1 MLHWGSWPINALP
14 SWSALNNV
22 ELNGVA
28 ISVMEA
34 DRGSGIVTLKDTD
47 AKDPVLMTVP
57 RELVLSLETIWEFAK
72 SDQDLNRILHAV
84 GDFGQNARGAILVF
98 LLIQVTAS
106 SSDVARRIGNAHP
119 WYDYIRFLPTNFS
132 MPTFWT
138 DEERKLLR
146 GTSLAPALRNKLKA
160 IDREFA
166 HLRTATESLEC
177 CKAWWDAD
185 FGYLT
190 IQDYLRVDALYRS
203 RAMDLPGTGLA
214 LVPCID
220 MANHGSGDATN
231 ALYETNA
238 HGNAILV
245 LATGKAP
252 KAGEELLITYGDDK
266 GACEMVFSYGF
277 IDPNLEDARSLFL
290 GIEIPD
296 DDPLK
301 LAKIEAFDAAPGF
314 RVYKSYGELS
324 WYGPFVWLQCVNEED
339 GLEFRVLQCNNGE
352 RELQVL
358 WEGAII
364 DGVLALEKCL
374 ERSNMWDVFR
384 LRAYVAIV
392 ERIKIQLEA
401 HEAVNEERT
410 KLTTAEQ
417 IVRPEFEKIA
427 LALSRLEAKLLRQA
441 VTEFEDTIVHLLST
455 AEVKRYL
462 NAEEIMNEPVQAVGN
477 ANEDDFS

>member
-1 MLHWGSWPINALP
+1 MHWDSWAIDALP

-22 ELNGVA
+22 EMNGIAV
-28 ISVMEA
+28 SVLQA
-34 DRGSGIVTLKDTD
+34 DRGSGIVAMKDTTS
-47 AKDPVLMTVP
+47 KDPVLMTVP
-57 RELVLSLETIWEFAK
+57 RELVLSVETIWESAK
-72 SDQDLNRILHAV
+72 SDQDLNNVLHAV
-84 GDFGQNARGAILVF
+84 GDFGQNARGAILIF
-98 LLIQVTAS
+98 LLIQITATS
-106 SSDVARRIGNAHP
+106 TDVARRIGNAHP
-119 WYDYIRFLPTNFS
+119 WTDYVRFLPTSFS

-138 DEERKLLR
+138 DEECKLLQ
-146 GTSLAPALRNKLKA
+146 GTSLEPALRTKLKA

-166 HLRTATESLEC
+166 HLRASTESLEC
-177 CKAWWDAD
+177 CKAWWDRD
-185 FGYLT
+185 LGCLT
-190 IQDYLRVDALYRS
+190 IEDYLQVDALYRS

-231 ALYETNA
+231 ALYETDA
-238 HGNAILV
+238 HGNAVLV
-245 LATGKAP
+245 LVTGKTA

-277 IDPNLEDARSLFL
+277 IDPNLVNARSLFL
-290 GIEIPD
+290 DIEIPD

-314 RVYKSYGELS
+314 RVYTSCDEVS

-352 RELQVL
+352 KELQVS
-358 WEGAII
+358 WNGAII
-364 DGVLALEKCL
+364 DGVIALEKCL

-392 ERIKIQLEA
+392 QRIKVQLIEHETLNEA
-401 HEAVNEERT
+401 REE
-410 KLTTAEQ
+410 LTTTEH
-417 IVRPEFEKIA
+417 IVRPRIEKIA
-427 LALSRLEAKLLRQA
+427 LALSRLEAKLLHQA
-441 VTEFEDTIVHLLST
+441 VAEFEDTIVHLLGT

-462 NAEEIMNEPVQAVGN
+462 NAEEIINEPVQAFDNGDDD
-477 ANEDDFS
+477 DDFS